1 VRTANAE
8 RRTQNAEFRRARA
21 TLLHSAFCVLRS
33 AFILSAVAL
42 PLFAGSQV
50 TARKAALSTAHP
62 LATRVG
68 INVLQQGGN
77 AIDASVAVA
86 FTLAVA
92 HPQAG
97 NLGGGGF
104 LVYYDAKS
112 KGIWTLDFREVAPLA
127 AKKDMF
133 AKESS
138 VTGPLAAGVP
148 GTVAGLEAMYKRF
161 GSRPWKELLD
171 PAIRLAREG
180 VKVDEELTR
189 ELTQEST
196 ARNFD
201 RFTSTTSIFFANRK
215 PLAAGATLVQNDL
228 AATLERIAA
237 SGAKD
242 FYDGETGKR
251 LVENSRAA
259 GGMIGFRDLR
269 DYQPMWRAPIRI
281 RYGNYDV
288 YTMAPPA
295 AGGLV
300 IGEALNILS
309 GYDLA
314 KSGFQTT
321 RSLHLILEAQR
332 RAYIDRNKYLSD
344 PVNSRIPYRE
354 ILSNERAAQWRRTIG
369 DRVTPTSTLTEPN
382 AMAAA
387 EGEHTT
393 HFTIADAQG
402 NVAAITTTLSAN
414 FGSGF
419 VVPGT
424 GILLN
429 AAMDD
434 FSSTDGKPNREEL
447 VQGGVNAIEPGK
459 RMASS
464 MAPTI
469 VLRNDKPFLALGT
482 RGGPAIPNTILQVF
496 LNVAVY
502 GKPLQEAVAAPRWH
516 QQAIPDV
523 IAYELGL
530 APDATLAALTNL
542 GHPVAARDSIGDVH
556 ALLFDGNRIIAVADP
571 RRGGAAGGF

>member
-1 VRTANAE
+1 M
-8 RRTQNAEFRRARA
+8 
-21 TLLHSAFCVLRS
+21 
-33 AFILSAVAL
+33 I
-42 PLFAGSQV
+42 
-50 TARKAALSTAHP
+50 ARKAALSTAHP
-62 LATRVG
+62 LATKVG
-68 INVLQQGGN
+68 VNVLQQGGN
-77 AIDASVAVA
+77 AIDAAVAVA
-86 FTLAVA
+86 FTLAVV

-127 AKKDMF
+127 AKKEMF
-133 AKESS
+133 ATESS
-138 VTGPLAAGVP
+138 LTGPLAAGVP

-161 GSRPWKELLD
+161 GSKPWKELIA
-171 PAIRLAREG
+171 PSVSIAREG
-180 VKVDEELTR
+180 IRLDDEFVRDFTPELEKR
-189 ELTQEST
+189 KL
-196 ARNFD
+196 D
-201 RFTSTTSIFFANRK
+201 RYASTTIIFAPEGK
-215 PLAAGATLVQNDL
+215 PLAAGTPLIQTDL
-228 AATLERIAA
+228 ALTLERLATY
-237 SGAKD
+237 GAKD
-242 FYDGETGKR
+242 FYDGELAKR
-251 LVENSRAA
+251 IVEGSRNA
-259 GGMIGFRDLR
+259 GGVLGFRDLR
-269 DYQPMWRAPIRI
+269 DYQPVWRAPIRI

-321 RSLHLILEAQR
+321 RSLHLLIEAQR
-332 RAYIDRNKYLSD
+332 RAYLDRNKYLSD

-354 ILSNERAAQWRRTIG
+354 ILSAERAAQWRRTITL
-369 DRVTPTSTLTEPN
+369 DRVTPTVTLSEPN
-382 AMAAA
+382 AMAVA

-402 NVAAITTTLSAN
+402 NVAAITTTLGAN

-424 GILLN
+424 GFFLN

-434 FSSTDGKPNREEL
+434 FSAPGNKPNRHEL
-447 VQGGVNAIEPGK
+447 VQGSVNAIEPGK

-469 VLRNDKPFLALGT
+469 ILRGGKPFLALGT

-502 GKPLQEAVAAPRWH
+502 NQSLQDAVAAPRWH
-516 QQAIPDV
+516 HQALPDL
-523 IAYELGL
+523 IAYERGK
-530 APDATLAALTNL
+530 APQAALDALSTM
-542 GHPVAARDSIGDVH
+542 GHPVRARDSIGDVH
-556 ALLFDGNRIIAVADP
+556 ALQFDGIRIIAVADP
-571 RRGGAAGGF
+571 RRGGAAGGY